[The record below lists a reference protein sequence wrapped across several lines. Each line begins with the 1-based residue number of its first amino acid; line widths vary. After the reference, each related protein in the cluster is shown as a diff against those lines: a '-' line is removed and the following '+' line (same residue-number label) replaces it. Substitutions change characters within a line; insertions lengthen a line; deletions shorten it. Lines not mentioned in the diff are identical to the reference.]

1 MNSEALR
8 FIRRCR
14 CRFFERDELL
24 DVTAAHVTQQR
35 RSISGCE
42 SHDIIGR
49 EFNDGCGFPQETHLV
64 TITRTCFV
72 C

>member
-1 MNSEALR
+1 MR
-8 FIRRCR
+8 V
-14 CRFFERDELL
+14 
-24 DVTAAHVTQQR
+24 VTVEHVTQQR
-35 RSISGCE
+35 RSGSGCE
-42 SHDIIGR
+42 NHDLIGR